1 MSTFPDKDLIL
12 AASRGDLP
20 GAKAALAA
28 GADPYFDNGK
38 ALEEAITNGR
48 LEIVERLFDP
58 MRTDWVNQAAI
69 WLAAENGR
77 PEIVDFLIKQGVD
90 VNAMESKALQG
101 AAFLGNVEVV
111 DLLLSAGA
119 HTDNKALKFAVLKAH
134 PVVADRLLAAG
145 ADLHVEDDFCLR
157 HAAARGDV
165 EMVEV
170 LVRHDADPDAPC
182 MKEAAEKHAHLRA
195 WMDRRKIE
203 AFCEAQEDEAG
214 RKAVIARARV

>member
-1 MSTFPDKDLIL
+1 MSNFPDKDLIL

-20 GAKAALAA
+20 GAQAALEA
-28 GADPYFDNGK
+28 GADPYFDHGK
-38 ALEEAITNGR
+38 ALEAAITNGR

-58 MRTDWVNQAAI
+58 KRTDWVNRAAI

-101 AAFLGNVEVV
+101 AAFLGNVEVF

-119 HTDNKALKFAVLKAH
+119 HTDNKALKFAALYAH
-134 PVVADRLLAAG
+134 PVVVDRLLAAG
-145 ADLHVEDDFCLR
+145 ADLHAEDDFCLR
-157 HAAARGDV
+157 HAAARGNV
-165 EMVEV
+165 EMIEV
-170 LVRHDADPDAPC
+170 LVRHGADPDAPC

-203 AFCEAQEDEAG
+203 AFCEVQEGEVG
-214 RKAVIARARV
+214 RKAVIARARI